1 LTELLPL
8 TSSGQGLRRPE
19 FPRQGNFRLESVLA
33 IFGVKPGVLTM
44 KGIGTLIIKIE
55 NQNDNFPSI
64 ILREISAQI
73 RFRQGTD

>member
-1 LTELLPL
+1 LLC
-8 TSSGQGLRRPE
+8 SKSRGKDWAAKWV
-19 FPRQGNFRLESVLA
+19 LESVLA